1 MTARALRKIT
11 DTMAFWAKVFNKLR
25 IMPISV
31 FLFKFKDK
39 IVLKW
44 IYKNYYEF
52 IENYKKP
59 MSVEQKVKFEKLP
72 IWVCWL
78 QGEENAP
85 ILVKKCIASI
95 RINSNGHK
103 VIVVT
108 EKNISDFV
116 DIPEQIFEKVASGSL
131 SRTHFSDILRF
142 MLLSTYGGMWIDSTF
157 FITKKLPESYF
168 EYNLFSAAKQPEPK
182 DRKNVCISR
191 CRWTSSFL
199 GANRNNHLLF
209 CFLRDILLE
218 YEKNNSVFID
228 YLLIDY
234 FIYIAYTEFKEVR
247 NDIDSIPVN
256 NIDFGW
262 LFHSMNKKLD
272 TNEAK
277 KMLFG
282 ETLAFKLSYKIKW
295 RKQARGKITYFGKFI
310 EDNIFI
316 D

>member
-1 MTARALRKIT
+1 MKAKTVRKIT
-11 DTMAFWAKVFNKLR
+11 DKMAFCAKAFNKLK
-25 IMPISV
+25 IMPLSI
-31 FLFKFKDK
+31 LIFKMKDK
-39 IVLKW
+39 IVLNW
-44 IYKNYYEF
+44 IYKNYGDF
-52 IENYKKP
+52 IKNYKKNSRAKP
-59 MSVEQKVKFEKLP
+59 KVLFEKPP

-78 QGEENAP
+78 QGEENAS

-95 RINSNGHK
+95 RMNSNGHK
-103 VIVVT
+103 VVVVN

-116 DIPEQIFEKVASGSL
+116 DIPGQIFEKLARRSL

-168 EYNLFSAAKQPEPK
+168 EYILFSAAKQPEPN

-199 GANRNNHLLF
+199 GANKNNHLLF

-247 NDIDSIPVN
+247 NDIDAIPDN

-262 LFHSMNKKLD
+262 LFHSMNKKFD
-272 TNEAK
+272 INEAK

-295 RKQARGKITYFGKFI
+295 KKQTRGKITYFGKFM
-310 EDNIFI
+310 EDNVLK
-316 D
+316 